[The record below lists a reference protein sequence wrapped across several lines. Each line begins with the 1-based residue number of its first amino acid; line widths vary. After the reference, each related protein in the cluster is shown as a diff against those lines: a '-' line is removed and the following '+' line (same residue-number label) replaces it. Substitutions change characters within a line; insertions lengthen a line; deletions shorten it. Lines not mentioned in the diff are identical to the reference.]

1 MSAILTTKLHVPPLR
16 SGHVP
21 RPRLLAPLNAGPDC
35 RLTLVSAPAGY
46 GKTTL
51 VVEWL
56 AQSQGP
62 GRKVAW
68 VSLDEQ
74 DNDPV
79 RFVTHLVA
87 ALRRVSEGVGE
98 AALSLMQAP
107 QPPPPEAVIGSL
119 INDLASLPSPFVLA
133 LDDYHVI
140 HEMSIHRQLGFLV
153 EHQPPQVRLVMI
165 TREDPPLPLARLRA
179 RGQMVEIRQQDLRFS
194 REECAAFLTQ
204 AMGLQ
209 VAPPDI
215 AALERR
221 TEGWIAGLQLAGLSM
236 QGREDL
242 PGYIEAFTG
251 SSRYVLD
258 YLIGEV
264 LEQQPAEVQ
273 DFLMRTSILG
283 RLTSGLC
290 DAVTQR
296 EDSQR
301 ILQMLDQRNL
311 FVVPL
316 DQSRTWYRYHHLF
329 AELLAQRLR
338 STQAQAETGLH
349 RRAGE
354 WFAAEGLVPEAI
366 HHALAAPDWERAAD
380 LVEGESVTMLRRGE
394 LVSLLGWLK
403 ALPPDVVLKRPE
415 LSRDYGWALTL
426 TGQLE
431 AAERFLQSAEAAAGG
446 DHALLGTILVAQAY
460 HLRARGDNAGAIE
473 RGQRALDLLPES
485 DPLSR
490 SLVAL
495 TLGLSHWSRGSLEEA
510 ETALQE
516 VDRAGRQ
523 SRNHYARMTA
533 LSYLGVIQGIHGRLR
548 GAAEM
553 CRQAIEIGGQSPP
566 VAPAHIELGALLYE
580 WNDLEPAAHHLQI
593 GIELSQRTGNV
604 MILSDAYH
612 SLAILQQARGEAGA
626 AQATLQLA
634 DRLADDHEVT
644 PLTRLRNA
652 ACHVQLALASGDMA
666 GAQHWA
672 EQVTGSA
679 DASPFFPLLGLTPAR
694 LLLASGENARAAEM
708 LAGLHETARRAGWA
722 SGEIE
727 VRAVQ
732 AMAAP
737 APSEALGFLADALQR
752 AQPEG
757 FVRTFVDK
765 GEPMRLLLERLRSEG
780 GERKEYLLGLLAA
793 FGGPG
798 KVLASQTLV
807 EPMSEREL
815 EILRL
820 LADGLSN
827 QGIARRL
834 VISVGTAKSHVH
846 HILGKLNSDSRMQA
860 VAKARELGLL

>member
-1 MSAILTTKLHVPPLR
+1 MSTILTTKLHVPPLR
-16 SGHVP
+16 SGHVS
-21 RPRLLAPLNAGPDC
+21 RPRLVTRLNPGPGS

-56 AQSQGP
+56 AQRP
-62 GRKVAW
+62 GAAPKVAW
-68 VSLDEQ
+68 LSLDEQ

-79 RFVTHLVA
+79 RFLTHLIATMRQVN
-87 ALRRVSEGVGE
+87 EGLGG
-98 AALSLMQAP
+98 ATLSLLQAP
-107 QPPPPEAVIGSL
+107 QPPPPEAVIGAL
-119 INDLASLPSPFVLA
+119 INDIASLPAPFVLA

-140 HEMSIHRQLGFLV
+140 HEMGIHRQLGFLV
-153 EHQPPQVRLVMI
+153 EHQPPQVHLIII

-179 RGQMVEIRQQDLRFS
+179 RGQLAEIRQEDLRFS
-194 REECAAFLTQ
+194 LEECAVFLDQ
-204 AMGLQ
+204 VMDLK
-209 VAPPDI
+209 VAPSDV

-236 QGREDL
+236 QGRDDVR
-242 PGYIEAFTG
+242 GFIEAFTG

-264 LEQQPAEVQ
+264 LEQQPTEVQ
-273 DFLMRTSILG
+273 DFLLETSILG
-283 RLTSGLC
+283 RLTAGLC

-301 ILQMLDQRNL
+301 ILQMLDQSNL

-316 DQSRTWYRYHHLF
+316 DQSRSWYRYHNLF
-329 AELLAQRLR
+329 AELLSQRLR
-338 STQAQAETGLH
+338 SARAHSETELH

-354 WFAAEGLVPEAI
+354 WFAAEGLVSEAI
-366 HHALAAPDWERAAD
+366 HHALAAADWERAAD
-380 LVEGESVTMLRRGE
+380 LVQGESVTMLRRGE
-394 LVSLLGWLK
+394 LATLLGWLK
-403 ALPPDVVLKRPE
+403 ALPNEVVHKRPE

-431 AAERFLQSAEAAAGG
+431 AADGFLQRAEALARG
-446 DHALLGTILVAQAY
+446 DDTLLGTVLVAQAY

-495 TLGLSHWSRGSLEEA
+495 TLGLALWSRGDLQGA
-510 ETALQE
+510 EKALLE
-516 VDRAGRQ
+516 VDRTAQQ

-533 LSYLGVIQGIHGRLR
+533 LSYLGVIQAIHGRLR
-548 GAAEM
+548 RAAEM
-553 CRQAIEIGGQSPP
+553 CRLAIEMGGQSPP

-580 WNDLEPAAHHLQI
+580 WNDLEAAARHLQI
-593 GIELSQRTGNV
+593 GIDLSQRTGNL
-604 MILSDAYH
+604 MILSDAYR
-612 SLAILQQARGEAGA
+612 SLAILQQARREPNA

-634 DRLADDHEVT
+634 DRLAYEHEVT
-644 PLTRLRNA
+644 PLSRLRTA
-652 ACHVQLALASGDMA
+652 ACHVQLALAAGDLA
-666 GAQHWA
+666 GAKNWA
-672 EQVTGSA
+672 EQVTGPA
-679 DASPFFPLLGLTPAR
+679 DASPFFPLLDLTPAR
-694 LLLASGENARAAEM
+694 LLIAAGENVKAVETLAE
-708 LAGLHETARRAGWA
+708 LHETASRDGWA

-727 VRAVQ
+727 VHALQ
-732 AMAAP
+732 GLAASVP
-737 APSEALGFLADALQR
+737 ADALGFLADALEK

-780 GERKEYLLGLLAA
+780 GERKEYILALLAA

-798 KVLASQTLV
+798 KASASQPLV

-827 QGIARRL
+827 QEIARRL

-846 HILGKLNSDSRMQA
+846 HILGKMNSDSRMQA

>member
-1 MSAILTTKLHVPPLR
+1 MSTILTTKLHVPRLR
-16 SGHVP
+16 EGYVS
-21 RPRLLAPLNAGPDC
+21 RPRLLA
-35 RLTLVSAPAGY
+35 RLDPGLDGRITLVSAPAGY

-56 AQSQGP
+56 TQSQDP

-79 RFVTHLVA
+79 RFLTHLVA
-87 ALRRVSEGVGE
+87 ALRQVSPVVGE
-98 AALSLMQAP
+98 GALSLMQAP
-107 QPPPPEAVIGSL
+107 QSPPPEAVMGAL
-119 INDLASLPSPFVLA
+119 INDLASLPEPLLLA

-153 EHQPPQVRLVMI
+153 EHQPSQVHLVMI

-194 REECAAFLTQ
+194 LEECTAFLNQ
-204 AMGLQ
+204 VMGLQ
-209 VAPPDI
+209 VAPPDV

-242 PGYIEAFTG
+242 SGYIEAFTG

-273 DFLMRTSILG
+273 DFLMGTSILG
-283 RLTSGLC
+283 RLTSSLC
-290 DAVTQR
+290 DALTQR
-296 EDSQR
+296 DDGQR

-338 STQAQAETGLH
+338 STQAHEEKVLH
-349 RRAGE
+349 QRACE

-366 HHALAAPDWERAAD
+366 HHALAAADWERAAD

-394 LVSLLGWLK
+394 LATLLSWLK
-403 ALPPDVVLKRPE
+403 ALPPEAVLKRPE

-431 AAERFLQSAEAAAGG
+431 AAEGFLQGAETLAGG
-446 DHALLGTILVAQAY
+446 DGVLLGTILVAQAY
-460 HLRARGDNAGAIE
+460 QLRARGDNAGAIE

-495 TLGLSHWSRGSLEEA
+495 TLGLAHWSRGNLQEA
-510 ETALQE
+510 EMALQE

-533 LSYLGVIQGIHGRLR
+533 LSYLGVIQGIHGHLR
-548 GAAEM
+548 RAAEM

-566 VAPAHIELGALLYE
+566 VAPAHVELGALLYE
-580 WNDLEPAAHHLQI
+580 WNDLEPAVHHLHI
-593 GIELSQRTGNV
+593 GIELSQRTGNL

-612 SLAILQQARGEAGA
+612 SLAILQHARGEAEA

-634 DRLADDHEVT
+634 DRLAYDHEVT

-652 ACHVQLALASGDMA
+652 ACHVQLALASGDLA
-666 GAQHWA
+666 GARHWA
-672 EQVTGSA
+672 EQVTGPA
-679 DASPFFPLLGLTPAR
+679 DASPFFPLLGLTPVR
-694 LLLASGENARAAEM
+694 LLLGSGENARAAET
-708 LAGLHETARRAGWA
+708 LDGLHETARRAGWA

-727 VRAVQ
+727 VRALQ
-732 AMAAP
+732 ALAATSP
-737 APSEALGFLADALQR
+737 ADALGFLADALQR

-757 FVRTFVDK
+757 FVRTFIDK

-780 GERKEYLLGLLAA
+780 GERKDYILSLLAA

-798 KVLASQTLV
+798 RAVGSQALV

-827 QGIARRL
+827 QEIARRL

-846 HILGKLNSDSRMQA
+846 HILGKLNSASRMQA
-860 VAKARELGLL
+860 AAKARELGLL